1 MYRLRH
7 VRGSLSAKNDCDD
20 YAKRK
25 EKSRHKPERLYPLL
39 LLPRIMPAQG
49 D

>member
-7 VRGSLSAKNDCDD
+7 VRNRLPAKNDLND

-25 EKSRHKPERLYPLL
+25 EKSPYKPERLYPLL
-39 LLPRIMPAQG
+39 LLPRIMPA
-49 D
+49 